1 MEYKVIEGW
10 HLVSF
15 ENEVNSLLKQ
25 NWELLGG
32 ISTAYDRINHRYFY
46 TQAMVIKK

>member
-1 MEYKVIEGW
+1 MQYKVIEGW
-10 HLVSF
+10 HLISF

-32 ISTAYDRINHRYFY
+32 ICAAYNRYEQRYVY
-46 TQAMVIKK
+46 TQAMIRKS